1 MSSLKKSWP
10 AGSSGSVQVNLGS
23 DLWVRSQYY
32 NDERMGNPID
42 GPRRCRGVTC
52 LASMAHSMGRKESR
66 LIFPCLCL
74 ISAAQALFPSTAHS
88 WQTQTQSA
96 TQTQTQ
102 TLRHTDTAWYRLH
115 NPSLSLHNSQLT
127 NTDAVMSKDDKTWK
141 RARHALK
148 KSITET
154 DVKSWW
160 ESESKKASVGESDK
174 KFDRA
179 PK

>member
-1 MSSLKKSWP
+1 MTSLKKSWP

-32 NDERMGNPID
+32 QYYNDERMGNPIN

-102 TLRHTDTAWYRLH
+102 TQTQTLRHTDTNTDKHWYQLH
-115 NPSLSLHNSQLT
+115 KPSLHPHLT
-127 NTDAVMSKDDKTWK
+127 VDKH
-141 RARHALK
+141 RHC
-148 KSITET
+148 
-154 DVKSWW
+154 DVKRRQNV
-160 ESESKKASVGESDK
+160 KKGK
-174 KFDRA
+174 KC
-179 PK
+179 